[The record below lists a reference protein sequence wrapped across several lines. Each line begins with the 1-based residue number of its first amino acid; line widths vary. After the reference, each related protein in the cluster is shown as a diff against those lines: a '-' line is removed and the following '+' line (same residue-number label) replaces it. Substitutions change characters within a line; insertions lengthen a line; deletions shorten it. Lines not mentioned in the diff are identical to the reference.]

1 MPLGTPGGPRVL
13 GMSAGTPPPIVTGVD
28 GSAESLDAV
37 RWAARTARLR
47 DAPLEIVHALDV
59 SALLAGG
66 VVPPPDEMVD
76 ALRARGRRALRT
88 AQELAA
94 AQGVPGAV
102 TRLDPDRAA
111 QSLVEASRTAA
122 LLVVGSAGHGRLTS
136 LLAGSVAAAVGT
148 HAHCDTAVVRGDSWD
163 EPAAAG
169 RPVVTGIDGSE
180 AGARVLAAALAE
192 ARTRR
197 APLVV
202 LHAWSDTPP
211 PHPDPRCVT
220 EAGQRLLGERVLAH
234 DTGDVEVERVVVHAH
249 PRRELVERSGTAQ
262 LVVVGDRGRGGFP
275 GLLLGSTGQA
285 LLHHAGCPVLLVRT
299 TA

>member
-1 MPLGTPGGPRVL
+1 MTAA
-13 GMSAGTPPPIVTGVD
+13 AGPPIVTGVD

-47 DAPLEIVHALDV
+47 EAPLEIVHALDV
-59 SALLAGG
+59 PALLAGG
-66 VVPPPDEMVD
+66 VVPPPEEMVD

-88 AQELAA
+88 AHELAA
-94 AQGVPGAV
+94 AQGVPDAV

-111 QSLVEASRTAA
+111 QALIEASRSAA
-122 LLVVGSAGHGRLTS
+122 LLVVGAAGHGRLTS

-148 HAHCDTAVVRGDSWD
+148 HARCDTVVVRGDSWD
-163 EPAAAG
+163 EPGAAA

-180 AGARVLAAALAE
+180 PGARVLATALAE
-192 ARTRR
+192 ARARR

-202 LHAWSDTPP
+202 LHAWADSPP
-211 PHPDPRCVT
+211 PHRDPRCVT
-220 EAGQRLLGERVLAH
+220 EAGRRLLGERVLAH
-234 DTGDVEVERVVVHAH
+234 DTGDVVVEQIVVHAH
-249 PRRELVERSGTAQ
+249 PRKELVERSGTAQ

-285 LLHHAGCPVLLVRT
+285 LLHHAACPVHLVRT
-299 TA
+299 TV

>member
-1 MPLGTPGGPRVL
+1 
-13 GMSAGTPPPIVTGVD
+13 MSAGTPPPIVTGVD

-37 RWAARTARLR
+37 RWAARAARLR

-66 VVPPPDEMVD
+66 VVPPPDELVD

-102 TRLDPDRAA
+102 TRLDSDRAA
-111 QSLVEASRTAA
+111 QALVEASRTAA

-148 HAHCDTAVVRGDSWD
+148 HAHCDTVVVRGDSWD

-180 AGARVLAAALAE
+180 AGARVLATALAE

-197 APLVV
+197 TRLVV
-202 LHAWSDTPP
+202 LHAWADTPP

-234 DTGDVEVERVVVHAH
+234 DTGDVEVEQVVVHAH
-249 PRRELVERSGTAQ
+249 PRRELVGRSAAAQ

-285 LLHHAGCPVLLVRT
+285 LLHHAACPVLLVRT

>member
-1 MPLGTPGGPRVL
+1 MSVVAGG
-13 GMSAGTPPPIVTGVD
+13 SIVAGVD

-37 RWAARTARLR
+37 RWAARTASLR
-47 DAPLEIVHALDV
+47 DVPLEVVHALDV
-59 SALLAGG
+59 PGLLAGG
-66 VVPPPDEMVD
+66 VVPPPEEMLD

-88 AQELAA
+88 ARELAA
-94 AQGVPGAV
+94 AQGVGDAA
-102 TRLDPDRAA
+102 TRLEPDRAA
-111 QSLVEASRTAA
+111 QALIEASRAAA

-148 HAHCDTAVVRGDSWD
+148 HARCDTVVVRGDSWD
-163 EPAAAG
+163 EPGAGG

-192 ARTRR
+192 ARVRR

-202 LHAWSDTPP
+202 LHAWADTPS
-211 PHPDPRCVT
+211 PHRDPRCVT
-220 EAGQRLLGERVLAH
+220 DAGRRLLDERLLAH
-234 DTGDVEVERVVVHAH
+234 DTGDVPVEQVVVHAH
-249 PRRELVERSGTAQ
+249 PRRELIERSGDAQ

-285 LLHHAGCPVLLVRT
+285 LLHQAACPVLLVRT
-299 TA
+299 TS

>member
-1 MPLGTPGGPRVL
+1 MT
-13 GMSAGTPPPIVTGVD
+13 AAPIVTGVD

-37 RWAARTARLR
+37 RWAARTAGLR
-47 DAPLEIVHALDV
+47 GAPLEIVHALDIP
-59 SALLAGG
+59 ALLAGG

-88 AQELAA
+88 AAELAA
-94 AQGVPGAV
+94 AQGVPGAA

-111 QSLVEASRTAA
+111 QTLIEASRSAA

-163 EPAAAG
+163 EPGAAE

-192 ARTRR
+192 ARARH
-197 APLVV
+197 ASLVV
-202 LHAWSDTPP
+202 LHAWADTPP
-211 PHPDPRCVT
+211 PRQDPRCVT
-220 EAGQRLLGERVLAH
+220 EAGQRLLGERLL
-234 DTGDVEVERVVVHAH
+234 DQETGDVALEQVVVHAH
-249 PRRELVERSGTAQ
+249 PRRELIERSGAAQ
-262 LVVVGDRGRGGFP
+262 LVVLGDRGRGGFP

-285 LLHHAGCPVLLVRT
+285 LLHHAACPVLLVRT
-299 TA
+299 AG

>member
-1 MPLGTPGGPRVL
+1 MTG
-13 GMSAGTPPPIVTGVD
+13 PPIVTGVD

-47 DAPLEIVHALDV
+47 SAPLEIVHALDV
-59 SALLAGG
+59 PALLAGG
-66 VVPPPDEMVD
+66 VVPPPDELVD

-94 AQGVPGAV
+94 AQGVHDAV
-102 TRLDPDRAA
+102 TRLDSDRAA
-111 QSLVEASRTAA
+111 QALIEASRSAA

-148 HAHCDTAVVRGDSWD
+148 HARCDTAVVRGDSWD
-163 EPAAAG
+163 EPGAAD

-192 ARTRR
+192 ARTRG

-202 LHAWSDTPP
+202 LHAWADTPP
-211 PHPDPRCVT
+211 PRRDPRCVT
-220 EAGQRLLGERVLAH
+220 EAGHRLLGERLLAH
-234 DTGDVEVERVVVHAH
+234 DTGDVEVERVLVHAH
-249 PRRELVERSGTAQ
+249 PRRELIERSGGAQ
-262 LVVVGDRGRGGFP
+262 LVVLGDRGRGGFP

-285 LLHHAGCPVLLVRT
+285 LLHHADCPVLLVRT